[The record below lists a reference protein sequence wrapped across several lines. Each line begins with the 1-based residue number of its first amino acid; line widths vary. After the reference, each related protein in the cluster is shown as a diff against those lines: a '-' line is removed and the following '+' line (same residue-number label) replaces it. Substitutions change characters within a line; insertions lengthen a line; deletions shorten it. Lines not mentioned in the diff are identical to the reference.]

1 MKKYPPP
8 PLLPPRLESEW
19 FVGEE
24 NKIAL
29 MKAKVGGYPNQPPRT
44 GWRFYNLNHDLY
56 LEDESLTCT
65 NDPGSLCRIVTVS
78 LSGEAKGKMPQ
89 CEGMYEST
97 GLISMGRQVSDHIL
111 ILCLA

>member
-8 PLLPPRLESEW
+8 PLLPPRLESDW

-24 NKIAL
+24 KKVAL
-29 MKAKVGGYPNQPPRT
+29 LKAKVGGYPNQPPRT

-89 CEGMYEST
+89 CEGRYEST